1 VIVGQKR
8 TVRGRYLSEVRVCRE
23 TKDGGCPVFS
33 LRCRGTC
40 LDHETLK
47 QEEQEGEGE
56 VDGFLIS
63 VFGDG
68 DLNGFDGDGGG
79 DGDGP
84 GKRDNRIRQ
93 T

>member
-1 VIVGQKR
+1 MIVGQKR
-8 TVRGRYLSEVRVCRE
+8 TVRGRYLSEVRVGRE
-23 TKDGGCPVFS
+23 TKDGDCPAFS

-47 QEEQEGEGE
+47 REGREGEEEADGSLLSILGDGGLNG
-56 VDGFLIS
+56 VDG
-63 VFGDG
+63 
-68 DLNGFDGDGGG
+68 NGGG

-84 GKRDNRIRQ
+84 GKKGNRNRQ